1 MYILLELIEGEP
13 KQLQVFPA
21 SDAAIAYTKFDEIVM
36 EYARHRES
44 FLQEQYDLENEIAGT
59 ERMAGDDVH
68 SVTLYWKPI

>member
-21 SDAAIAYTKFDEIVM
+21 SDDAIAHENFDEIVL
-36 EYARHRES
+36 EYARRRES

-59 ERMAGDDVH
+59 LRMAGDDTH
-68 SVTLYWKPI
+68 SITLYWKPI

>member
-13 KQLQVFPA
+13 AQLQVFPSA
-21 SDAAIAYTKFDEIVM
+21 WLEAANEAFDMIAEENSLTE
-36 EYARHRES
+36 HNN
-44 FLQEQYDLENEIAGT
+44 LENEITGT